1 MVADARDEL
10 TDADVSKAA
19 SEGAK
24 RLTPKVVMEIL
35 VKIGVEC
42 VNDLDQEQRRKFVT
56 KVKQLVDELPE
67 QREAPADDEI
77 PF

>member
-1 MVADARDEL
+1 VVADARDEL

-42 VNDLDQEQRRKFVT
+42 VNDLDQEQRRKFV
-56 KVKQLVDELPE
+56 DELR
-67 QREAPADDEI
+67 RETSKLSDTGTEEI

>member
-1 MVADARDEL
+1 
-10 TDADVSKAA
+10 
-19 SEGAK
+19 AK

-42 VNDLDQEQRRKFVT
+42 VNDLDQEQRRKFV
-56 KVKQLVDELPE
+56 DELR
-67 QREAPADDEI
+67 RETSKLSDTGTEEI